1 MEAIINVFDM
11 MNIKDSVKNAMR
23 IEKKYGYK
31 IRRYFTNDDIM
42 IGGGD
47 NFTKFEFEKYIF
59 NFMRTAINDTV
70 HYKLF
75 IDDDE
80 QNLPECLYI
89 IYDKIDKAI
98 VLENLFY
105 DKKCFNNSNMENEY
119 KLCGSLLLSVGL
131 KFVKKLRKKYDIK
144 YIQLTD
150 ESIKYCNGT
159 EINFALMHTLLY
171 GDTWY
176 GKKGFKPKVS
186 SKYTQKNIYKI
197 DNGLLKLY
205 ENNKKIIKNIK
216 VNDIPKLKN
225 YLIDSYNEVKPKNI
239 TIDKII
245 KMYEKHKNNKLS
257 ILDVNC
263 SVYYCIVKIFA
274 DRFLQIMYLFF
285 IRASNNS
292 LLESTC
298 DQ

>member
-1 MEAIINVFDM
+1 
-11 MNIKDSVKNAMR
+11 
-23 IEKKYGYK
+23 
-31 IRRYFTNDDIM
+31 
-42 IGGGD
+42 
-47 NFTKFEFEKYIF
+47 
-59 NFMRTAINDTV
+59 
-70 HYKLF
+70 
-75 IDDDE
+75 
-80 QNLPECLYI
+80 
-89 IYDKIDKAI
+89 
-98 VLENLFY
+98 
-105 DKKCFNNSNMENEY
+105 
-119 KLCGSLLLSVGL
+119 
-131 KFVKKLRKKYDIK
+131 
-144 YIQLTD
+144 
-150 ESIKYCNGT
+150 
-159 EINFALMHTLLY
+159 MHTLLY

-176 GKKGFKPKVS
+176 GKKGFKAKVS

-197 DNGLLKLY
+197 DNGLFKLY